1 MKKIIIFA
9 AMATLITSVCNAQLK
24 VKSNGTVETG
34 RVLINAK
41 DSVFWN
47 GDYGMFCDLYGDTQA
62 NATAICGRVD
72 ANVTPVSGATN
83 VIGIRGEAT
92 GCTYTYGVKGSA
104 IGGAAYGVYGLLP
117 PVNYGVNYG
126 AAIYGTTNTSPIVL
140 DSSWAGY
147 FDGMVKIT
155 NGLWVTGYGIH
166 GTLYS
171 RSAPD
176 NSFSTA
182 NQVFG
187 ETNEN
192 DVSDKLSTLQLG
204 TFHETLI
211 DNNVTRNETE
221 YSSVEKHSAPEA
233 DTRLHYGLSAEQLE
247 ETFPD
252 LVTEDK
258 DGNKYINYVE
268 MVPILVQAINE
279 LSAKVEALEAERGNS
294 KAIKAKSAQVDIADN
309 VNLSIPNKAQRIQ
322 LNIYDLSGKLVRTT
336 DVKESGDIR
345 LSTYTKGL
353 ATGTYAYSLIVDGK
367 KQKARKILIKHI

>member
-1 MKKIIIFA
+1 MKRIIILA
-9 AMATLITSVCNAQLK
+9 VMSALITSVCNAQLK

-34 RVLINAK
+34 RVLINEK
-41 DSVFWN
+41 DSVYWN
-47 GDYGMFCDLYGDTQA
+47 GDYGLFCDLYGDTQA

-72 ANVTPVSGATN
+72 ANMTPMSGASN
-83 VIGIRGEAT
+83 VIGLRGEAT
-92 GCTYTYGVKGSA
+92 GGLYTYGVKGTA
-104 IGGAAYGVYGLLP
+104 WGGAAYGVYGSLP

-140 DSSWAGY
+140 DNNWAGF
-147 FDGMVKIT
+147 FDGMVKIA

-171 RSAPD
+171 RSAPSDLAPIAD
-176 NSFSTA
+176 NRLGNAYESY
-182 NQVFG
+182 
-187 ETNEN
+187 
-192 DVSDKLSTLQLG
+192 VSDKLSSLQPG
-204 TFHETLI
+204 TFLESQSINENEKI
-211 DNNVTRNETE
+211 DT
-221 YSSVEKHSAPEA
+221 KA
-233 DTRLHYGLSAEQLE
+233 DARLHYGLSTEQLE

-279 LSAKVEALEAERGNS
+279 LSAKVEALEAERENS
-294 KAIKAKSAQVDIADN
+294 KAIKAKSSQMDIADN

>member
-1 MKKIIIFA
+1 MKKTI
-9 AMATLITSVCNAQLK
+9 TLILAMFMVVSVSAQLK
-24 VKSNGTVETG
+24 VKSNGNVKAE
-34 RVLINAK
+34 RVHISER
-41 DSVFWN
+41 DSLSWN
-47 GDYGMFCDLYGDTQA
+47 GDYSLFCDLYGDTLA
-62 NATAICGRVD
+62 NATAIYGRVD

-221 YSSVEKHSAPEA
+221 YSSVEKHSAPET

-294 KAIKAKSAQVDIADN
+294 KAIKAKSAHVDIADN
-309 VNLSIPNKAQRIQ
+309 VNLTIPNKAQKIQ
-322 LNIYDLSGKLVRTT
+322 LNIYDLSGKMVRAT
-336 DVKESGDIR
+336 DVNESGDIG
-345 LSTYTKGL
+345 LSAYTKGL
-353 ATGTYAYSLIVDGK
+353 PAGTYAYSLIVDGK
-367 KQKARKILIKHI
+367 KQKARKIMVK